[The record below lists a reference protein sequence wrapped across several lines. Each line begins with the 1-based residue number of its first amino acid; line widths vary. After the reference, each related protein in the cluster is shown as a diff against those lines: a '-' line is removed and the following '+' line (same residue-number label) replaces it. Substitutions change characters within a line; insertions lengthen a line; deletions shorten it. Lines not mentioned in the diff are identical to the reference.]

1 MGKDIK
7 QRLDELKIY
16 LQDKDFL
23 EGKGLSN
30 EINFNIFT
38 YEAKYEMLVQQF
50 ISQLIS
56 DSTLSCNIKLFNL
69 YELFLQI
76 LEEKKINTNA
86 IINMEKLK
94 GKLALQKQLVNS
106 AKLEHFLNKMQYEN
120 HTSGKDVVLI
130 TGVGDVFPFM
140 RVHTLLNGLQ
150 KIFQD
155 VPVVTMYPGK
165 YDGHYVTLFNEL
177 KPNDYYRAFNIID

>member
-1 MGKDIK
+1 MAKDIK
-7 QRLDELKIY
+7 QRLDDLKVY
-16 LQDKDFL
+16 LQNKDFL

-38 YEAKYEMLVQQF
+38 YEAKDEIITQQF
-50 ISQLIS
+50 ITQLVG
-56 DSTLSCNIKLFNL
+56 DQTLACNIHLYNL
-69 YELFLQI
+69 YELFLEI
-76 LEEKKINTNA
+76 LEEKKIPVNA
-86 IINMEKLK
+86 IINMEKTK
-94 GKLALQKQLVNS
+94 GKLALQKQLTNS
-106 AKLEHFLNKMQYEN
+106 AKLEHFLNEMQYEN
-120 HTSGKDVVLI
+120 HVPGKDVVHI

-140 RVHTLLNGLQ
+140 RVHVLLNGLQ

>member
-1 MGKDIK
+1 MAKDIK
-7 QRLDELKIY
+7 QRLDDLKKY

-38 YEAKYEMLVQQF
+38 YEAKDEIIVQGFYTKLV
-50 ISQLIS
+50 S
-56 DSTLSCNIKLFNL
+56 DSTLFCNVRIYNL
-69 YELFLQI
+69 YEIFLHI
-76 LEEKKINTNA
+76 LEEKKIPVNA
-86 IINMEKLK
+86 IINMEKTK
-94 GKLALQKQLVNS
+94 GKLALQKQLTSS
-106 AKLEHFLNKMQYEN
+106 AKLEHFLNKIQYEN
-120 HTSGKDVVLI
+120 HIPGKDVVLI

-140 RVHTLLNGLQ
+140 RVHVLLNGLQ